1 MAARVRRDL
10 CLSWSSV
17 EEFLVQEGPV
27 LLEMRVKQLM
37 KERQQAKATL
47 LAKTCSQS
55 PAMQGQGP
63 FRQMYLVCLCATS
76 EQEELMEEVSATCT
90 LSIPTL
96 GDTQPGSRSPGPLCA
111 GSAFEFGTF
120 IH

>member
-1 MAARVRRDL
+1 MWVHRDL
-10 CLSWSSV
+10 SLFSSSV

-27 LLEMRVKQLM
+27 LLEMRVKQLT

-76 EQEELMEEVSATCT
+76 EKEELMEEVSAAMS
-90 LSIPTL
+90 L
-96 GDTQPGSRSPGPLCA
+96 
-111 GSAFEFGTF
+111 
-120 IH
+120 

>member
-1 MAARVRRDL
+1 MFRYLPKIQKKKEFDKVLL
-10 CLSWSSV
+10 CGFIVLLSSV

-27 LLEMRVKQLM
+27 LLEMRVKQLT
-37 KERQQAKATL
+37 KERQPAKATL

-76 EQEELMEEVSATCT
+76 DKEELMEEVSAAT
-90 LSIPTL
+90 P
-96 GDTQPGSRSPGPLCA
+96 
-111 GSAFEFGTF
+111 F
-120 IH
+120 